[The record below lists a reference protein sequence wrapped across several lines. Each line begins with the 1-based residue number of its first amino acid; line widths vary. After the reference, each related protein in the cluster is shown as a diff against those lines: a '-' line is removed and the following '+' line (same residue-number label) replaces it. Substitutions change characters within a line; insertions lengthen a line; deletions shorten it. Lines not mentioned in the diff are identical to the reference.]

1 MYTWQRP
8 SRVKSQGSFFEH
20 VGESSRRRVESFL
33 VFDDDDDVDDDPV
46 ESRVKDIFLNMSA
59 SHHVRESS
67 HFWFLMMMMMTMTT
81 QSNFR
86 GPHVTHDHPPKK
98 VTKTNQNQD

>member
-46 ESRVKDIFLNMSA
+46 ESRVKDMFLNMS
-59 SHHVRESS
+59 VGESS
-67 HFWFLMMMMMTMTT
+67 CRRVESFLVFDDDDDDDDDPVELPWATCHT
-81 QSNFR
+81 
-86 GPHVTHDHPPKK
+86 
-98 VTKTNQNQD
+98 

>member
-1 MYTWQRP
+1 MS

-33 VFDDDDDVDDDPV
+33 VFDDDDDVDADPV
-46 ESRVKDIFLNMSA
+46 E
-59 SHHVRESS
+59 
-67 HFWFLMMMMMTMTT
+67 
-81 QSNFR
+81 R

-98 VTKTNQNQD
+98 VIKTNQNQH